1 MGPTS
6 ANFDWFSLVKEGG
19 AYCAPLLLGAIMW
32 LVKENK
38 AKDAKIESL
47 SERLITVAMKLGD
60 IFNENR
66 GRR

>member
-1 MGPTS
+1 
-6 ANFDWFSLVKEGG
+6 
-19 AYCAPLLLGAIMW
+19 MW